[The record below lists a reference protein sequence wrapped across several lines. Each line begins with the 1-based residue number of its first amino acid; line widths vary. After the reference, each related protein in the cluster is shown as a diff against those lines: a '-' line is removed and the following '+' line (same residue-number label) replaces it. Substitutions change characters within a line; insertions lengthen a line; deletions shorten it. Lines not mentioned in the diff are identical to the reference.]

1 MTEFEKNCYGMTEA
15 DINAQYMQSM
25 TAKFCGLEMVV
36 MSVLSDCQE
45 MLTFIDT
52 HHHADE
58 RTKEQVRKQLNVA
71 KFILSEMSGIEKH
84 VISKETV

>member
-1 MTEFEKNCYGMTEA
+1 MTEFEKGCYGMTEA

-36 MSVLSDCQE
+36 MGVLSDCQE
-45 MLTFIDT
+45 LLNGLTV
-52 HHHADE
+52 ADARDARGQE
-58 RTKEQVRKQLNVA
+58 MIRKQLNVA

>member
-1 MTEFEKNCYGMTEA
+1 MTEFEKGCYGMTEA

-45 MLTFIDT
+45 LLNGLTV
-52 HHHADE
+52 ADARDARGQE
-58 RTKEQVRKQLNVA
+58 MIRKQLNVA